1 MDDRLEEV
9 RRLVHE
15 HLNAAMIMVK
25 LDTPLDPAMPIA
37 EAIAYLER
45 NEFDLALLGGDDL
58 RIVYRDALS
67 KVGDAAQAEP
77 VESQWSS
84 PRADRLVDH
93 TVALGEVARRLEN
106 DEVPLLLVGH
116 TGPEFIITRADFTR
130 PAGLAGVLA
139 VIAALDAQLD
149 QLLHPFDDE
158 AWPLLAD
165 DRREKIGFYV
175 DRAHRRSEEVHRLSY
190 LMLGERFML
199 VRTLDLGRRLG
210 ADLGDESEHVRV
222 TRVRN
227 AIAHG
232 RPVQS
237 GSEVIPA
244 LAIAE
249 RILGSLDGVLAAAE
263 SEH

>member
-1 MDDRLEEV
+1 MDDRLQEV

-15 HLNAAMIMVK
+15 HLSAAMIMVR
-25 LDTPLDPAMPIA
+25 LDDPLDPEMPIA
-37 EAIAYLER
+37 DALAYLDA

-58 RIVYRDALS
+58 RIVYRDVLS
-67 KVGDAAQAEP
+67 KANDLAHSQP
-77 VESQWSS
+77 VEAQWSS

-93 TVALGEVARRLEN
+93 SVALGEVARRLQN
-106 DEVPLLLVGH
+106 DEVPLLVVGH
-116 TGPEFIITRADFTR
+116 AGPEFIITRADFTR
-130 PAGLAGVLA
+130 PAGLAGVLG

-149 QLLHPFDDE
+149 ELLGPLDEE
-158 AWPLLAD
+158 AWPLLPA
-165 DRREKIGFYV
+165 DRREKIDVYV
-175 DRAHRRSEEVHRLSY
+175 ERAHRRSEEVHRLSY

-199 VRTLDLGRRLG
+199 VRALELGRRLT
-210 ADLGDESEHVRV
+210 ADLGVEAEHVRV

-237 GSEVIPA
+237 GTEVIAA

-249 RILGSLDGVLAAAE
+249 RILDSVDGVLSGR